1 MLSIIVAFPK
11 LENAKSIKNLL
22 VRNGYEVSAVC
33 TTGAQ
38 VMNVVDNLDE
48 GIVLSGYRFADMHY
62 QELHEYLP
70 KGFEMLLVAS
80 MAKLETCVD
89 SQIVCLGTPIHN
101 SDLLNTLEMMT
112 YNYRR
117 RKKKEKPKGRSEED
131 KKIILN
137 AKALLM
143 ERNNL
148 SEEDAY
154 RYIQKT
160 SMDSGTNMVETA
172 QMILSIMER

>member
-1 MLSIIVAFPK
+1 MLSIVVAFPK

-22 VRNGYEVSAVC
+22 IRNGYDVSAVC
-33 TTGAQ
+33 TSGAQ
-38 VMNVVDNLDE
+38 VLNTVNNLDE
-48 GIVLSGYRFADMHY
+48 GIILCGYRFADMHY

-70 KGFEMLLVAS
+70 KGFQMLLIAS
-80 MAKLETCVD
+80 KERLETCINN
-89 SQIVCLGTPIHN
+89 QIVCLGTPIHN
-101 SDLLNTLEMMT
+101 TDLLNTLEMMT
-112 YNYRR
+112 YQDRRR
-117 RKKKEKPKGRSEED
+117 RKKEKTKERTEQD
-131 KKIILN
+131 KNIILK
-137 AKALLM
+137 AKLLLM